1 MARADLL
8 INLVRAAVSGDKG
21 RLKEVVEALAAEERA
36 KRHDVLAD
44 RLIKALQGTGS
55 VTLFPA
61 ERATPQQNSG
71 RDFVSE
77 RQPRTSLSSLRLPD
91 HVQQALSELVEEN
104 HRSDLLRSYGMQPR
118 NRLLLAGP
126 PGNGKTTVAEG
137 LAEALG
143 RPLLTV
149 RYDALIGSYLGETN
163 QRLRQL
169 FEYVRSV
176 PCVLLFDEFDAI
188 GKERGDRQETGE
200 IKRVVSSLLMEI
212 DALPSYVLV
221 VAATNHQ
228 ELLDRAV
235 WRRFQQRLELPAPTQ
250 DQIGDYLEQIF
261 DIPPARWHSVA
272 KDIRKVGLSNYAEAS
287 DFVDDV
293 RRRSILSGGTTPV
306 QDVIRERAD
315 QWSRRVL
322 VTSSGDRPNETPAAV
337 EHPYAKR
344 AR

>member
-1 MARADLL
+1 
-8 INLVRAAVSGDKG
+8 
-21 RLKEVVEALAAEERA
+21 
-36 KRHDVLAD
+36 
-44 RLIKALQGTGS
+44 
-55 VTLFPA
+55 
-61 ERATPQQNSG
+61 
-71 RDFVSE
+71 
-77 RQPRTSLSSLRLPD
+77 
-91 HVQQALSELVEEN
+91 
-104 HRSDLLRSYGMQPR
+104 
-118 NRLLLAGP
+118 
-126 PGNGKTTVAEG
+126 
-137 LAEALG
+137 
-143 RPLLTV
+143 
-149 RYDALIGSYLGETN
+149 
-163 QRLRQL
+163 
-169 FEYVRSV
+169 
-176 PCVLLFDEFDAI
+176 VLLFDEFDAI